1 MISYNTLIVL
11 LGTSLLGASSGL
23 VGTFAVLRRRS
34 LTGDALAHASLP
46 GLCLAFLVLER
57 RSLPAMLAGAFITGI
72 LGVTAISALRRWTRI
87 KEDAAL
93 GTVAFVFFGAG
104 LVLSRLIQNRTTTG
118 SKAGLDSYIFGKT
131 AGMIAQDVYLIA
143 GLSSVCL
150 LIILLLYKEFKLT
163 AFDPGFARVQGWP
176 AFLLDLLLMTLI
188 AIAVVI
194 GLPAVGVVLIAALLI
209 LPGAAARFWTESLG
223 TMLGLSVVF
232 GFGIGIV
239 GTLISASMSL
249 LPAGPIIVLVG
260 STLFVFSML
269 CAPRRGALVRAWRER
284 QFRDQLARER
294 LQRRIYEV
302 IEPELPERRTIAAAE
317 LRGKSQSPAA
327 RVDRALDQL
336 VMSGELVPAPGGY
349 RLTPHGLRKAAAV
362 TRDHRLWELLLTE
375 NTEFVGDV
383 NTLDRLSLATSLP
396 PAVFEAL
403 EQRLVLSGRAPW
415 SGDDGLD
422 DGKGA

>member
-34 LTGDALAHASLP
+34 LTGDALAHAALP
-46 GLCLAFLVLER
+46 GLCLAFMILGR
-57 RSLPAMLAGAFITGI
+57 RSLPAMLFGAFLTGI
-72 LGVTAISALRRWTRI
+72 LGVAAISALRRWTRI

-131 AGMIAQDVYLIA
+131 AGMIAQDVWLIA
-143 GLSSVCL
+143 GLSALCL

-176 AFLLDLLLMTLI
+176 AFLLDLLLMALI
-188 AIAVVI
+188 AVAVVI

-209 LPGAAARFWTESLG
+209 LPGAAARFWTENLAA
-223 TMLGLSVVF
+223 MLGLSVLF
-232 GFGIGIV
+232 GLVIGVV
-239 GTLISASMSL
+239 GTLISASFSV

-260 STLFVFSML
+260 SALFVFSML
-269 CAPRRGALVRAWRER
+269 FAPRRGALIRTWRER
-284 QFRDQLARER
+284 QFRDQLQRDS
-294 LQRRIYEV
+294 LQRRLYELS
-302 IEPELPERRTIAAAE
+302 EPDLPECRTIQEDE
-317 LRGKSQSPAA
+317 LRGPSRRSAA
-327 RVDRALDQL
+327 RDARALNQL
-336 VMSGELVPAPGGY
+336 QRAGNLSRVPGGY
-349 RLTPHGLRKAAAV
+349 RLTPQGLQAAAAV

-383 NTLDRLSLATSLP
+383 SSLDRLSLATSLP
-396 PAVFEAL
+396 PSVYKQLTRKLAE
-403 EQRLVLSGRAPW
+403 SGRAPW
-415 SGDDGLD
+415 SGADV
-422 DGKGA
+422 GAGRGA